1 MNPKFDLLS
10 IGDSSMDVFI
20 TPTESEA
27 LCILDDKEC
36 LICFSYGD
44 KIPVKNIDFSVGG
57 NAANLAVGA
66 VRLGLKT
73 GLALTL
79 GDDFIGR
86 EIVEKLKKEVQELK
100 TAKRQEIALRLQDA
114 KALGDLSE
122 NAEYLEAKEAQAF
135 NESKI
140 IELEEVIRNT
150 VLIEKNH
157 KKNIV
162 QIGST
167 IEVKSKNGQER
178 FVIVG
183 SEEADPL
190 EGKISNESP
199 LGKSFLDHKAG
210 DQIEVQTPGGAVKY
224 EIVKIG

>member
-1 MNPKFDLLS
+1 MPKQE
-10 IGDSSMDVFI
+10 FI
-20 TPTESEA
+20 SE
-27 LCILDDKEC
+27 E
-36 LICFSYGD
+36 
-44 KIPVKNIDFSVGG
+44 
-57 NAANLAVGA
+57 
-66 VRLGLKT
+66 GL
-73 GLALTL
+73 
-79 GDDFIGR
+79 
-86 EIVEKLKKEVQELK
+86 EKLKKEVQELK
-100 TAKRQEIALRLQDA
+100 TAKRQEIAQRLQDA

-167 IEVKSKNGQER
+167 IEVKSKNGQEK

-199 LGKSFLDHKAG
+199 LGKSFLDHKVG
-210 DQIEVQTPGGAVKY
+210 DQIEVQTPGGAAKY